1 MKIEEYLETLPSNL
15 LSGEDAELPQG
26 ALDDILGFAG
36 IGSGD
41 VFYHLGCGSGRG
53 VNTAM
58 RLGAAKAVGVDKNPE
73 KIRLAQK
80 EIEGSGAHVIC
91 ADVRDAEISDA
102 TVILYWFADEKITD
116 SMMEKFKKLSPGVRI
131 VTIWGPLPGCIP
143 ERVKFPYII
152 NKTPLQE
159 ARNMQEQLAAV
170 FGVDCVDFV
179 TAWEFA
185 ERYTKAIG
193 SPDAKNDRFL
203 TIIQTLI
210 IWINARNL
218 GMACGDE
225 IPDSIRAYMGIMR
238 EHFGIDF
245 GHLLEQE

>member
-1 MKIEEYLETLPSNL
+1 MKIEEYLGTLPSNL

-26 ALDDILGFAG
+26 ALEDIFRFAG

-53 VNTAM
+53 VMTAM
-58 RLGAAKAVGVDKNPE
+58 RLGAAKAVGVDNNPE
-73 KIRLAQK
+73 KIRLAQEK
-80 EIEGSGAHVIC
+80 LGESGAQMVC
-91 ADVRDAEISDA
+91 ADVRDADISDA
-102 TVILYWFADEKITD
+102 TIILYWFADEEITD
-116 SMMEKFKKLSPGVRI
+116 RMLGRFKTLPPGVRI
-131 VTIWGPLPGCIP
+131 LTIWGPLPDCIP
-143 ERVKFPYII
+143 EKVRFPYII

-159 ARNMQEQLAAV
+159 ARNMQEQLTAV

-185 ERYTKAIG
+185 ERYTKAVG
-193 SPDAKNDRFL
+193 SPGAGNDRFL

-218 GMACGDE
+218 GMACGEE
-225 IPDSIRAYMGIMR
+225 IPDPIRAYMSIMR
-238 EHFGIDF
+238 ETFGIDF
-245 GHLLEQE
+245 GHLLEQT